1 MLHDN
6 IDTDILLNTEDDM
19 GDGMKQIIKLIII
32 IVVVLI
38 IAPWIIATGTSA
50 DILNWATNDNDW
62 IGFWG
67 SYVGTFLGSIIT
79 LIVLF
84 VTLKDNSLARK
95 REEKLEYYNQI
106 IDDYAKFIATAVGYL
121 DYVKRT
127 IMFPN
132 TFDYEEYRKIYLLV
146 AVDSIKIS
154 IRLKIKETTGT
165 KEIFNWIDNVTDEIN
180 EIKKELKDAGDG
192 DFNFFDKQDELMKKV
207 NRIYVKIDAYEPVIS
222 KILKKELEL

>member
-1 MLHDN
+1 
-6 IDTDILLNTEDDM
+6 
-19 GDGMKQIIKLIII
+19 MKQIIKLIII

-127 IMFPN
+127 ITFPN
-132 TFDYEEYRKIYLLV
+132 TFVYEEYRKFHLMA

-165 KEIFNWIDNVTDEIN
+165 KEILNWIDNITDEIN
-180 EIKKELKDAGDG
+180 EIKNELEEAQNRNFNLGD
-192 DFNFFDKQDELMKKV
+192 KKDELMKKM
-207 NRIYVKIDAYEPVIS
+207 NRVYVKIDVYGPVLS
-222 KILKKELEL
+222 NVLKKELEL

>member
-132 TFDYEEYRKIYLLV
+132 TFDYEEYRKIYLLA